1 MTIYSFCIIS
11 RLNALEKKNLFEVAF
26 EFSSTFH
33 CWKAMEK
40 NSNVARGKNSDIA
53 LEKNSNVTLEFSD
66 GRTHPPTQTLTSMCI
81 YRFAKCQEHFLRLAE
96 IVRTCDY
103 LLDTRVLGSRTY
115 KYIQLML
122 LENLIHRLD
131 KI

>member
-11 RLNALEKKNLFEVAF
+11 RLNALEKKYLFEVAF

-66 GRTHPPTQTLTSMCI
+66 GRTQAVFLKAIFSTLEVFR
-81 YRFAKCQEHFLRLAE
+81 YRCVPDLKM
-96 IVRTCDY
+96 
-103 LLDTRVLGSRTY
+103 VL
-115 KYIQLML
+115 
-122 LENLIHRLD
+122 
-131 KI
+131 